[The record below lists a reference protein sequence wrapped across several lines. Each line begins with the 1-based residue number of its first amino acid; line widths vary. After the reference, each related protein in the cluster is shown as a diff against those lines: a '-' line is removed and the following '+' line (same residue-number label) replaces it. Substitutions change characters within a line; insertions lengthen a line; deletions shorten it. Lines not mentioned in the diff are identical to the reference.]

1 MITETLRRIQFFAG
15 LTGEQLQYIQQ
26 SNEILLRSDEYVKGR
41 YGRAPFHSTPNL

>member
-1 MITETLRRIQFFAG
+1 MKPETLRRIQLFAG
-15 LTGEQLQYIQQ
+15 LTGEQLQYVLQ